1 MLAPTRSPG
10 SAPPASVDRG
20 RAFLDPCHRGRADSG
35 AGAVDALA
43 ELLHG
48 LDPRAFGRALTAGEQ
63 VVRPE
68 AGREPRLHVHGLQ
81 ESFKVA
87 QEDLPLAAL
96 LLVAGL
102 TAPDGPVILIR
113 HVRPKGLFLDDVTAT
128 TL

>member
-10 SAPPASVDRG
+10 SAPPASADR
-20 RAFLDPCHRGRADSG
+20 AAPVLDPRHRGRADSG

-48 LDPRAFGRALTAGEQ
+48 LDPRALGRALIAGEQ

-68 AGREPRLHVHGLQ
+68 AGREPGLHVHGLQ
-81 ESFKVA
+81 EGFKVA

-96 LLVAGL
+96 LLVAVL
-102 TAPDGPVILIR
+102 TDPDGAAVL
-113 HVRPKGLFLDDVTAT
+113 
-128 TL
+128 